1 MMEAVKIFKTYG
13 GLGVVS
19 VWLFITNSR
28 VDKLELELQACNDSK
43 IDIYR
48 ELTKPI
54 TSKHNENKPLKI
66 AILSQAVNFKNSEDE
81 EC

>member
-1 MMEAVKIFKTYG
+1 MIEIVKLFKTYG

-19 VWLFITNSR
+19 VWLFLTNSR

-48 ELTKPI
+48 ELTNPK
-54 TSKHNENKPLKI
+54 TSQHIEDKAPLMAILTQSI
-66 AILSQAVNFKNSEDE
+66 AIKTDENE

>member
-19 VWLFITNSR
+19 VWLFMTNSR

-54 TSKHNENKPLKI
+54 TSQHYKDKMPLV
-66 AILSQAVNFKNSEDE
+66 AILSQSISLKNIEDE

>member
-13 GLGVVS
+13 GLGVLS
-19 VWLFITNSR
+19 VWLFMTNSR

-54 TSKHNENKPLKI
+54 TSKHNEDKPLKI

>member
-19 VWLFITNSR
+19 VWLFMTNSR

-54 TSKHNENKPLKI
+54 TSKHNENKPPLI
-66 AILSQAVNFKNSEDE
+66 AILTQPVTIKNVEHE
-81 EC
+81 EI

>member
-1 MMEAVKIFKTYG
+1 MTEAVKIFKTYG
-13 GLGVVS
+13 GLGVLS
-19 VWLFITNSR
+19 VWLFMTNSR

-54 TSKHNENKPLKI
+54 TSRHNENKPLKI

>member
-1 MMEAVKIFKTYG
+1 MTEAVKIFKTYG

-19 VWLFITNSR
+19 VWLFMTNSR

-54 TSKHNENKPLKI
+54 TSQHNEDKPHLI

>member
-1 MMEAVKIFKTYG
+1 MIEAVKIFKTYG

-19 VWLFITNSR
+19 IWLFMTNSR
-28 VDKLELELQACNDSK
+28 VDKLELQLQDCNESK
-43 IDIYR
+43 IEIYR

-54 TSKHNENKPLKI
+54 TSRHNENKPPLI
-66 AILSQAVNFKNSEDE
+66 AILSQHVTFKNSEDE

>member
-19 VWLFITNSR
+19 VWLFMTNSR

-54 TSKHNENKPLKI
+54 TSKHNENKQPLI

>member
-1 MMEAVKIFKTYG
+1 M
-13 GLGVVS
+13 
-19 VWLFITNSR
+19 TNSR

-54 TSKHNENKPLKI
+54 TSKHNENKPPLI
-66 AILSQAVNFKNSEDE
+66 AILTQPVNFKNSEDE

>member
-1 MMEAVKIFKTYG
+1 MVELVKIFKTYG

-19 VWLFITNSR
+19 VWLFLTNSR
-28 VDKLELELQACNDSK
+28 VDKLELQLAACNESK

-48 ELTKPI
+48 ELSKPK
-54 TSKHNENKPLKI
+54 TSQHSEDKAPLN
-66 AILSQAVNFKNSEDE
+66 AILTQAITIKNSEDE

>member
-1 MMEAVKIFKTYG
+1 MMEAVKIFKAYG

-19 VWLFITNSR
+19 VWLFMTNSR

-54 TSKHNENKPLKI
+54 TSRKNEDKPPLV
-66 AILSQAVNFKNSEDE
+66 AILSQSITLKNVEDE

>member
-1 MMEAVKIFKTYG
+1 MEAVKIFKTYG

-19 VWLFITNSR
+19 VWLFMTNSR

-48 ELTKPI
+48 ELTKPK
-54 TSKHNENKPLKI
+54 TSQHNKDKPPLV
-66 AILSQAVNFKNSEDE
+66 AILSQSISLKNIEDE

>member
-1 MMEAVKIFKTYG
+1 MIEIVKIFKNYG

-19 VWLFITNSR
+19 VWLFLTNNR
-28 VDKLELELQACNDSK
+28 VDKLELQLQACNESK

-48 ELTKPI
+48 ELTKPK
-54 TSKHNENKPLKI
+54 TSQHSENKAPLM
-66 AILSQAVNFKNSEDE
+66 AILSQSIAIKNSEDE

>member
-1 MMEAVKIFKTYG
+1 MEAVKIFKTYG
-13 GLGVVS
+13 GLGVLS
-19 VWLFITNSR
+19 VWLFMTNSR

-54 TSKHNENKPLKI
+54 TSRHNENKPLKI

>member
-1 MMEAVKIFKTYG
+1 MMDAVKIFKTYG

-54 TSKHNENKPLKI
+54 TSKHNKNKPPLL
-66 AILSQAVNFKNSEDE
+66 AILTQPVTIKNVENE
-81 EC
+81 EN

>member
-19 VWLFITNSR
+19 VWLFMTNSR

-54 TSKHNENKPLKI
+54 TSRNNENKQPLV
-66 AILSQAVNFKNSEDE
+66 AILSQSISLKNIEDE

>member
-19 VWLFITNSR
+19 VWLFMTNSR

-54 TSKHNENKPLKI
+54 TSKHNENKPPLI
-66 AILSQAVNFKNSEDE
+66 AILTQAVNFKNSEDE

>member
-1 MMEAVKIFKTYG
+1 MEAVKIFKTYG

-19 VWLFITNSR
+19 VWLFMTNSR

-43 IDIYR
+43 NDIYR

>member
-1 MMEAVKIFKTYG
+1 MEAVKIFKTYG
-13 GLGVVS
+13 GLGVLS
-19 VWLFITNSR
+19 VWLFMTNSR

-54 TSKHNENKPLKI
+54 TSRHNEDKPLKI

>member
-13 GLGVVS
+13 GLGVLS
-19 VWLFITNSR
+19 VWLFMTNSR

-54 TSKHNENKPLKI
+54 TSRHNENKPLKI

>member
-1 MMEAVKIFKTYG
+1 MTEIIKIFKTYG

-19 VWLFITNSR
+19 VWLFMTNSR
-28 VDKLELELQACNDSK
+28 VDKLELQLAACNESK

-48 ELTKPI
+48 ELSNPK
-54 TSKHNENKPLKI
+54 TSQHSEDKAHLI
-66 AILSQAVNFKNSEDE
+66 AILTQAITIKNSEDE

>member
-13 GLGVVS
+13 GLGVLS
-19 VWLFITNSR
+19 VWLFMTNSR

-54 TSKHNENKPLKI
+54 TSRHNEDKPLKI

>member
-1 MMEAVKIFKTYG
+1 MVEAVKIFKTYG
-13 GLGVVS
+13 GLGVLS
-19 VWLFITNSR
+19 VWLFLTNSR
-28 VDKLELELQACNDSK
+28 VDKLELQLQDCNESK
-43 IDIYR
+43 IEIYR

-54 TSKHNENKPLKI
+54 TSRHNENKPPLI

>member
-1 MMEAVKIFKTYG
+1 MEAVKIFKTYG

-19 VWLFITNSR
+19 VWLFMTNSR

-54 TSKHNENKPLKI
+54 TSRKYKDIPPLI
-66 AILSQAVNFKNSEDE
+66 AILSQPVTLKNLQDE

>member
-1 MMEAVKIFKTYG
+1 MTEAVKIFKTYG
-13 GLGVVS
+13 GLGVLS
-19 VWLFITNSR
+19 VWLFMTNSR

-54 TSKHNENKPLKI
+54 TSRNNEDIPPLV
-66 AILSQAVNFKNSEDE
+66 AILSQSISLKNIEDE

>member
-1 MMEAVKIFKTYG
+1 MIEIVKIFKNYG

-19 VWLFITNSR
+19 VWLFLTNNR
-28 VDKLELELQACNDSK
+28 VDKLELQLQACNESK

-48 ELTKPI
+48 ELTKPK
-54 TSKHNENKPLKI
+54 TSQHSENKAPLM
-66 AILSQAVNFKNSEDE
+66 AILSQSIVIKKDENE

>member
-1 MMEAVKIFKTYG
+1 MTEVVKLFKTYG

-19 VWLFITNSR
+19 VWLFLTNNR
-28 VDKLELELQACNDSK
+28 VDKLELQLQACNESK

-48 ELTKPI
+48 ELTNPK
-54 TSKHNENKPLKI
+54 TSQHSENKAPLM
-66 AILSQAVNFKNSEDE
+66 AILSQSIVIKKDENE

>member
-1 MMEAVKIFKTYG
+1 MIEVVKLFKTYG

-19 VWLFITNSR
+19 VWLFLTNSR
-28 VDKLELELQACNDSK
+28 VDKLELQLQACNESK

-48 ELTKPI
+48 ELTNPK
-54 TSKHNENKPLKI
+54 TSQHSENKAPLI
-66 AILSQAVNFKNSEDE
+66 AILSQSIAIKNSEDE

>member
-1 MMEAVKIFKTYG
+1 MEAVKIFKTYG

-19 VWLFITNSR
+19 VWLFMTNSR

-54 TSKHNENKPLKI
+54 TSKHDKDKPLKI

>member
-1 MMEAVKIFKTYG
+1 MIEAVKIFKTYG
-13 GLGVVS
+13 GLGVLS
-19 VWLFITNSR
+19 VWLFMTNSR
-28 VDKLELELQACNDSK
+28 VDKLELELQACNNSK

-54 TSKHNENKPLKI
+54 TSQHSENKAPLMAILTQSI
-66 AILSQAVNFKNSEDE
+66 AIKTDENE

>member
-1 MMEAVKIFKTYG
+1 MVEAVKIFKTYG

-19 VWLFITNSR
+19 IWLFMTNSR
-28 VDKLELELQACNDSK
+28 VDKLELQLAACNESK

-48 ELTKPI
+48 ELTKPK
-54 TSKHNENKPLKI
+54 TSRKNENKPPLI
-66 AILSQAVNFKNSEDE
+66 AILTQAITIKNSEDE

>member
-1 MMEAVKIFKTYG
+1 MIEIVKIFKNYG

-19 VWLFITNSR
+19 VWLFLTNNR
-28 VDKLELELQACNDSK
+28 VDKLELQLQACNESK

-48 ELTKPI
+48 ELTKPK
-54 TSKHNENKPLKI
+54 TSQHRENKSPLM
-66 AILSQAVNFKNSEDE
+66 AILSQSIAIKNSEDE

>member
-1 MMEAVKIFKTYG
+1 MIEIVKLFKTYG

-19 VWLFITNSR
+19 VWLFLTNNR
-28 VDKLELELQACNDSK
+28 VDKLELQLQACNESK

-48 ELTKPI
+48 ELTNPK
-54 TSKHNENKPLKI
+54 TGQHSENKAPLM
-66 AILSQAVNFKNSEDE
+66 AILSQSIAIKTDENE

>member
-1 MMEAVKIFKTYG
+1 MIEVIKIFKTYG

-19 VWLFITNSR
+19 VWLFLTNSR
-28 VDKLELELQACNDSK
+28 VDKLELQLQACNESK

-48 ELTKPI
+48 ELTNPK
-54 TSKHNENKPLKI
+54 TSQHSENKAPLM
-66 AILSQAVNFKNSEDE
+66 AILSQSIAIKTDENE

>member
-13 GLGVVS
+13 GLGVIS
-19 VWLFITNSR
+19 VWLFMTNSR

-54 TSKHNENKPLKI
+54 TSRKNENIPPLI
-66 AILSQAVNFKNSEDE
+66 AILSQPVTIKNIEDE

>member
-19 VWLFITNSR
+19 VWLFMTNSR

-48 ELTKPI
+48 ELTIPKTSQHNKDKPI
-54 TSKHNENKPLKI
+54 KI
-66 AILSQAVNFKNSEDE
+66 AILSQSISLKNSEDE